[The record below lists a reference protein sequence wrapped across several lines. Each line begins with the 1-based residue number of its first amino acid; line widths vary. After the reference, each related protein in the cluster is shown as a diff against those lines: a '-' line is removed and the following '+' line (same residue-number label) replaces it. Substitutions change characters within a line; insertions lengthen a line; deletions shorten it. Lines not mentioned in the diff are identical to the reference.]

1 MRLLIRW
8 LDHFR
13 EKNFAFLLTQTGVLI
28 KESHHWQLDGWFVG
42 FSFVLTHFRFSFLH
56 TEDGAIGE
64 VRYPPGEDVHVINI
78 KKGLVASLL
87 SRPAPEV
94 RRCEMVT

>member
-1 MRLLIRW
+1 MDGLLVS
-8 LDHFR
+8 
-13 EKNFAFLLTQTGVLI
+13 LLVDRTNPPATCLR
-28 KESHHWQLDGWFVG
+28 
-42 FSFVLTHFRFSFLH
+42 THFRFSFLH